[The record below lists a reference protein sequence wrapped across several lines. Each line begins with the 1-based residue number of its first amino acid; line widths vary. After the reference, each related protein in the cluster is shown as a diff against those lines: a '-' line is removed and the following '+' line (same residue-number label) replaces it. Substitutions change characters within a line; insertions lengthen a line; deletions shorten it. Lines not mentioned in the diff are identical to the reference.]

1 MKRVV
6 RAGTDFIDTAAS
18 FLAGAL
24 RARLDGSERVSL
36 AVSGG
41 STPVPVFRR
50 LAAAPIDWRRVD
62 IYQVDERVAPIG
74 DPARNLTGL
83 SESLLDRVPAA
94 MHPMPVEASDL
105 DSAAVHYA
113 EALPVVLDVVHLG
126 LGEDGHTASL
136 VPDDSVLE
144 VSGSKVALTEPYRGH
159 RRMTLTFEA
168 LNTAREI
175 IWLVRGAAKASMTQR
190 LCDADPAIPAG
201 RIAQRNAT
209 LITDETI

>member
-1 MKRVV
+1 
-6 RAGTDFIDTAAS
+6 
-18 FLAGAL
+18 
-24 RARLDGSERVSL
+24 
-36 AVSGG
+36 
-41 STPVPVFRR
+41 
-50 LAAAPIDWRRVD
+50 
-62 IYQVDERVAPIG
+62 
-74 DPARNLTGL
+74 
-83 SESLLDRVPAA
+83 
-94 MHPMPVEASDL
+94 
-105 DSAAVHYA
+105 VHYA
-113 EALPVVLDVVHLG
+113 ESLPVVLDIVHLG

-168 LNTAREI
+168 INAAREI
-175 IWLVRGAAKASMTQR
+175 IWLVRGVAKASMTQR